1 MCADIRC
8 VGSVQGLWGLSQYL
22 RLQQLAAGR
31 RGMECRAPIA
41 RLARPACVLTLAGR
55 PLHACMDECS
65 GVRRCR
71 SLHCLCTAYRVFQLG
86 SVHVATSPPLV
97 TVFISV
103 LVHVL
108 FLQEIGFEAEPHIEY
123 QA

>member
-1 MCADIRC
+1 MHAWMSAGVSDD
-8 VGSVQGLWGLSQYL
+8 
-22 RLQQLAAGR
+22 AAHY
-31 RGMECRAPIA
+31 
-41 RLARPACVLTLAGR
+41 TL
-55 PLHACMDECS
+55 
-65 GVRRCR
+65 
-71 SLHCLCTAYRVFQLG
+71 CLCTAYRVFQLG
-86 SVHVATSPPLV
+86 SVHVATSPPIV